1 MNKSAKQ
8 HSVFTGKVVIITGA
22 TAGIGWATAVSFAQA
37 GATIVATGRRQPRLD
52 ALLTTFPPG
61 PHLAIAGDIHEPDF
75 PAELVAQ
82 TLNKLGRIDILINN
96 AGVGQ
101 HHPLAD
107 IPREAAETV
116 FRTNV
121 LGLLQMAQAVI
132 PPMRQQGGGHIVNV
146 SSIVGQRP
154 LPQGV
159 VYAASKTAVNFLSRG
174 LRFELQPD
182 NIHLTTVYP
191 GLTATEFA
199 DVRLG
204 RQGGNRFGLHGIPA
218 ERVGKAIVRAVANGR
233 SECYITPFDWLFA
246 HLNRLFP
253 RTLDALLAQMAY
265 WDKTTK

>member
-1 MNKSAKQ
+1 MKLSQ
-8 HSVFTGKVVIITGA
+8 KVVIVTGA

-37 GATIVATGRRQPRLD
+37 GAIIVASGRRQERLN
-52 ALLTTFPPG
+52 ALLAELPAG
-61 PHLAIAGDIHEPDF
+61 RHLAIAGDIQDPTF
-75 PAELVAQ
+75 PAALVAQ
-82 TLNKLGRIDILINN
+82 TVSALGRIDVLVNN

-101 HHPLAD
+101 QHPLAD
-107 IPREAAETV
+107 IPREAVETV
-116 FRTNV
+116 FNTNV

-154 LPQGV
+154 LPGGV

-174 LRFELQPD
+174 LRFELKRD
-182 NIHLTTVYP
+182 NIHVTTVYP

-204 RQGGNRFGLHGIPA
+204 QQGVNRFGLRGVPA
-218 ERVGKAIVRAVANGR
+218 ERVGRAMVRAVENGR
-233 SECYITPFDWLFA
+233 SECYITWFDWLFS

-253 RTLDALLAQMAY
+253 RTLDTLLAQIAY
-265 WDKTTK
+265 WDNTTR